1 MEEIRYLLLL
11 LATYIAAGAFAICGV
26 SAIIRGLLVDFGIS
40 DKSVVPL
47 MAVTVISLIAMIVL
61 AVITRHYKDVNGL

>member
-26 SAIIRGLLVDFGIS
+26 SAIIRGFLVDFGIS

-47 MAVTVISLIAMIVL
+47 MVGTVISLIAMIVL